1 MNKSRN
7 RGKEVTGTKLGNNR
21 GNNPGKTIGDSS
33 GNGPGNMPRS
43 SSGKTSGATT
53 EGPSAAKQ
61 SKEASPGQ
69 QPKETSPPQRDGRS
83 YLGTRIVDD
92 VFADSVE
99 MLKTRFEY
107 DYHTYINMLWGSN
120 TTIHEL
126 LKGSPGLEEVRD
138 AMYIYLEK
146 AERRIFDIDNDLH
159 ILEKATVRECIR
171 VFRSIIG
178 PINEKRTGTSALKT
192 LWELAQGRE
201 EADRN
206 VSIAF
211 LMEFINLFRGVA
223 GKANIYYESEG
234 AKKGIPDFLLKEG
247 VEASEARTR
256 ILDEMGANM
265 SKYFRKF
272 PSGLDSDVIGWR
284 EDNKKN
290 VLRYFGGSGDD
301 WYDYRWHLKNVVKN
315 EKPLLALIE
324 LSSQQK
330 DAVAKAAKNKIP
342 FGITPYYLS
351 LIDKQLSIGYD
362 HAVRAQVIPPP
373 DYVDMMV
380 ENREVR
386 GMRFDFMGE
395 HDTSPTDL
403 ITRRYPGI
411 CILKP
416 YNTCSQIC
424 VYCQRNWEID
434 ECMDPDAQAPD
445 QVIDQALAWLDEHK
459 SVGDVLIT
467 GGDPMIMDDEVIER
481 ILEAIAEKDH
491 VYRVRFGTRT
501 PVVLPMRWTS
511 KLVSILERFNKPG
524 RRQISII
531 THFEHSYEITPEA
544 AAAVNAIR
552 KAGLSVYNQ
561 EVFTLENSRRFES
574 VKLRLDLKSIGIDP
588 YYTFNMKG
596 KEETRRY
603 MVPIARILQE
613 RKEEARLLPG
623 LDRTDE
629 PVFNVPKLGKNHLRS
644 WQDHRVVM
652 IMPDGSR
659 VYEFHPWEKNITPV
673 PPYNYVD
680 VPIYYYLEELAAR
693 GENIRD
699 YRTIW
704 YYY

>member
-1 MNKSRN
+1 MK
-7 RGKEVTGTKLGNNR
+7 
-21 GNNPGKTIGDSS
+21 NPGKGKKARTGVAGAGAPRKSGTAILTGKERSS
-33 GNGPGNMPRS
+33 GGVRS
-43 SSGKTSGATT
+43 R
-53 EGPSAAKQ
+53 EGIN
-61 SKEASPGQ
+61 
-69 QPKETSPPQRDGRS
+69 
-83 YLGTRIVDD
+83 YMGTRIVDD

-99 MLKTRFEY
+99 MLKTKFEY
-107 DYHTYINMLWGSN
+107 DYPSYINMLWGSN
-120 TTIHEL
+120 SEIHEL
-126 LKGSPGLEEVRD
+126 LKSAPDIEAARD
-138 AMYIYLEK
+138 LMYTYLDR
-146 AERRIFDIDNDLH
+146 AERAIFEVDNDLH
-159 ILEKATVRECIR
+159 ILEKSTVRECIR
-171 VFRSIIG
+171 VFRSILG
-178 PINEKRTGTSALKT
+178 PINEKRTDTSALKT
-192 LWELAQGRE
+192 LWELAQEKEDTDKGV
-201 EADRN
+201 A
-206 VSIAF
+206 IAF

-234 AKKGIPDFLLKEG
+234 AKKGIPDFLRKEG
-247 VEASEARTR
+247 KEASEARTR
-256 ILDEMGANM
+256 ILDEIGANM
-265 SKYFRKF
+265 SKYFRKY
-272 PSGLDSDVIGWR
+272 PSGLESDVIGWR

-290 VLRYFGGSGDD
+290 VLRYFGASDED
-301 WYDYRWHLKNVVKN
+301 WYDYRWHLKNVIKD

-324 LSSQQK
+324 LSAAQK
-330 DAVAKAAKNKIP
+330 EAVAKAARNKIP

-373 DYVDMMV
+373 EYVDMMV
-380 ENREVR
+380 ENRDVR

-395 HDTSPTDL
+395 HDTSPAEL

-434 ECMDPDAQAPD
+434 ECMDPDAQSPD
-445 QVIDQALAWLDEHK
+445 EVIDRALEWLDQHK

-467 GGDPMIMDDEVIER
+467 GGDPMIMDDAVIER
-481 ILEAIAEKDH
+481 ILEELAKKDH
-491 VYRVRFGTRT
+491 IYRVRFGTRT
-501 PVVLPMRWTS
+501 PVVLPMRWTPG
-511 KLVSILERFNKPG
+511 LVSILERFNVPG
-524 RRQISII
+524 RRQISVI
-531 THFEHSYEITPEA
+531 THFEHPYEITPEA
-544 AAAVNAIR
+544 AAAVSMIR

-574 VKLRLDLKSIGIDP
+574 VRLRMDLKSIGIDP

-629 PVFNVPKLGKNHLRS
+629 PVFNVPKLGKNHLRA